1 VNPVTVK
8 GDQDQCRGLH
18 GISTSPRIEG
28 IIPDMDANAVAAEY
42 RICVPEAEKTY
53 VAMAGEDSSPS
64 RSTCHRRIPPN
75 LRNIRT
81 PLNQPNLA
89 VWAGRNVANVA

>member
-1 VNPVTVK
+1 VTVK

-18 GISTSPRIEG
+18 GMSTSPRIEG
-28 IIPDMDANAVAAEY
+28 IILDMDANAIAMEY
-42 RICVPEAEKTY
+42 RICVPEAEETF

-64 RSTCHRRIPPN
+64 KSTCHHRIPPN
-75 LRNIRT
+75 LSNILP

-89 VWAGRNVANVA
+89 GSASRNAANVA